1 MGGVPMKQPNP
12 GELVYRVVVEQPVST
27 QNEAGESVLA
37 WSTYAT
43 VWANVQALSSRETYQ
58 YGQQVGVMTHKI
70 MIRFLAGLTSA
81 MRIVYDSRNLEIGQI
96 SELERRTLQEIICAE
111 KR

>member
-1 MGGVPMKQPNP
+1 MRQPNP
-12 GELVYRVVVEQPVST
+12 GVLVDRVVVQQPVST

-37 WSTYAT
+37 WSDFAT

-58 YGQQVGVMTHKI
+58 YGQQVGVMTHKV
-70 MIRFLAGLTSA
+70 MIRFLSGLTSA
-81 MRIVYDSRNLEIGQI
+81 MRLVSDSRTLEIGQI